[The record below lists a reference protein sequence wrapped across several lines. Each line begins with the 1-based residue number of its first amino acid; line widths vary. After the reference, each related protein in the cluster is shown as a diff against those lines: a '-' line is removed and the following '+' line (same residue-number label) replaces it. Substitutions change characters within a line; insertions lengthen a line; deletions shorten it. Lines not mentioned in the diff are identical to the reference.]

1 MDYFSKNSLRA
12 LITEVLGEISGLV
25 NSTNDAIQDINNS
38 IDAIEQDALYASYD
52 NENEMITLSKG
63 VN

>member
-1 MDYFSKNSLRA
+1 MDYFGENSLRA
-12 LITEVLGEISGLV
+12 LVEEVLGEISVLA
-25 NSTNDAIQDINNS
+25 NSTNDAIQDISNN
-38 IDAIEQDALYASYD
+38 IDAIKQDALYASYD

>member
-1 MDYFSKNSLRA
+1 MDYFSENSLRA
-12 LITEVLGEISGLV
+12 LITEVLGEISGLA